1 MPKTQTSAPNHAT
14 DLALLLTLSTLW
26 GASYTFIRVGV
37 ETIPPLT
44 FIAARTLIAATLL
57 LLWMRSRNIRMPRDG
72 QVWMRFGVQA
82 LLNSVVP
89 FTLIAWA
96 ERSVGASLATIL
108 NSTSPVMVFVAAVFI
123 TRHEPVSMRKLV
135 GVIAG
140 FVGTCLVIGPSALD
154 GLGGQLV
161 PQLAIV
167 AATACYA
174 GAAIYGRSFKGLHP
188 AAPATGSLLVGA
200 LVLTPASL
208 LVDHPWA
215 LQPSARSLMAL
226 VALAALSTA
235 LAFAI
240 YFRLIQTLGAISTT
254 AQAYLRVPIGV
265 AIGVVFLGESLPSSA
280 WIGLGCVVVGVAAMS
295 MPARV
300 KAIQR
305 IGG

>member
-1 MPKTQTSAPNHAT
+1 MPHTDTPPSSHAT

-26 GASYTFIRVGV
+26 GASYTFIRIGV

-57 LLWMRSRNIRMPRDG
+57 LAWMRSRNIRMPREKR
-72 QVWMRFGVQA
+72 VWMRFGVQA

-108 NSTSPVMVFVAAVFI
+108 NSTSPVMVFVVTACI
-123 TRHEPVSMRKLV
+123 TRHEPVSLRKLI
-135 GVIAG
+135 GVVAG
-140 FVGTCLVIGPSALD
+140 LVGTCLVVGPSALD

-215 LQPSARSLMAL
+215 LEPSARSLMAL
-226 VALAALSTA
+226 VALAAFSTA

-240 YFRLIQTLGAISTT
+240 YFRLIQTLGAIGTT

-265 AIGVVFLGESLPSSA
+265 AIGVVLLGESLPSSA
-280 WIGLGCVVVGVAAMS
+280 WIGLACVVAGVAAMS
-295 MPARV
+295 MPGRATQVGR
-300 KAIQR
+300 A
-305 IGG
+305 

>member
-1 MPKTQTSAPNHAT
+1 MPHTDTPPSSHAT

-26 GASYTFIRVGV
+26 GASYTFIRIGV

-44 FIAARTLIAATLL
+44 FIAARTLIAAALL
-57 LLWMRSRNIRMPRDG
+57 LLWMRSRNVRMPRDRR
-72 QVWMRFGVQA
+72 VWMRFGVQA

-108 NSTSPVMVFVAAVFI
+108 NSTSPVMVFVATVLI
-123 TRHEPVSMRKLV
+123 TRHEPVSLRKLI
-135 GVIAG
+135 GVVAG
-140 FVGTCLVIGPSALD
+140 LVGTCLVIGPSALD

-215 LQPSARSLMAL
+215 LEPSARSLMAL
-226 VALAALSTA
+226 VALAGLSTA

-240 YFRLIQTLGAISTT
+240 YFRLIQTLGAIGTT

-265 AIGVVFLGESLPSSA
+265 AIGVVLLGESLPSSA
-280 WIGLGCVVVGVAAMS
+280 WIGLACVVVGVAAMS
-295 MPARV
+295 MPGRATQVRR
-300 KAIQR
+300 A
-305 IGG
+305 

>member
-1 MPKTQTSAPNHAT
+1 MPHTDMPPSSHAT

-26 GASYTFIRVGV
+26 GASYTFIRIGV

-57 LLWMRSRNIRMPRDG
+57 LAWMRSRNIRMPQEKR
-72 QVWMRFGVQA
+72 VWMRFGVQA

-108 NSTSPVMVFVAAVFI
+108 NSTSPVMVFVVTACI
-123 TRHEPVSMRKLV
+123 TRHEPVSLRKLI
-135 GVIAG
+135 GVVAG
-140 FVGTCLVIGPSALD
+140 LVGTCLVVGPSALD

-215 LQPSARSLMAL
+215 LEPSARSLMAL
-226 VALAALSTA
+226 VALAAFSTA

-240 YFRLIQTLGAISTT
+240 YFRLIQTLGAIGTT

-265 AIGVVFLGESLPSSA
+265 AIGVVLLGESLPSSA
-280 WIGLGCVVVGVAAMS
+280 WIGLACVVAGVAAMS
-295 MPARV
+295 MPGRATQVGR
-300 KAIQR
+300 A
-305 IGG
+305 

>member
-1 MPKTQTSAPNHAT
+1 MPHTDTPPSSHAT

-26 GASYTFIRVGV
+26 GASYTFIRIGV

-57 LLWMRSRNIRMPRDG
+57 LAWMRSRNIRMPREKR
-72 QVWMRFGVQA
+72 VWMRFGVQA

-108 NSTSPVMVFVAAVFI
+108 NSTSPVMVFVVTACI
-123 TRHEPVSMRKLV
+123 TRHEPVSLRKLI
-135 GVIAG
+135 GVVAG
-140 FVGTCLVIGPSALD
+140 LVGTCLVVGPSALD

-215 LQPSARSLMAL
+215 LEPSARSLMAL
-226 VALAALSTA
+226 VALAAFSTA

-240 YFRLIQTLGAISTT
+240 YFRLIQTLGAFGTT

-265 AIGVVFLGESLPSSA
+265 AIGVVLLGESLPSSA
-280 WIGLGCVVVGVAAMS
+280 WIGLACVVAGVAAMS
-295 MPARV
+295 MPGRATQVRR
-300 KAIQR
+300 A
-305 IGG
+305 

>member
-1 MPKTQTSAPNHAT
+1 MPHTDTPPSSHAT

-26 GASYTFIRVGV
+26 GASYTFIRIGV

-44 FIAARTLIAATLL
+44 FIAARTLIAAALL
-57 LLWMRSRNIRMPRDG
+57 LLWMRSRNVRMPRDRR
-72 QVWMRFGVQA
+72 VWMRFGVQA

-108 NSTSPVMVFVAAVFI
+108 NSTSPVMVFVATVLI
-123 TRHEPVSMRKLV
+123 TRHEPVSLRKRI
-135 GVIAG
+135 GVVAG
-140 FVGTCLVIGPSALD
+140 FVGTCLVVGPSALD

-215 LQPSARSLMAL
+215 LEPSARSLMAL
-226 VALAALSTA
+226 VALAGLSTA

-240 YFRLIQTLGAISTT
+240 YFRLIQTLGAIGTT

-265 AIGVVFLGESLPSSA
+265 AIGVVLLGESLPSSA
-280 WIGLGCVVVGVAAMS
+280 WIGLACVVAGVAAMS
-295 MPARV
+295 MPGRATQMRR
-300 KAIQR
+300 A
-305 IGG
+305 

>member
-1 MPKTQTSAPNHAT
+1 MPHTDTPPSGHAT

-26 GASYTFIRVGV
+26 GASYTFIRIGV

-57 LLWMRSRNIRMPRDG
+57 LVWMRSRNVRMPRDRR
-72 QVWMRFGVQA
+72 VWMRFGVQA

-96 ERSVGASLATIL
+96 ECSVGASLATIL
-108 NSTSPVMVFVAAVFI
+108 NSTSPVMVFVATAFI
-123 TRHEPVSMRKLV
+123 TRHEPVSLRKLI

-208 LVDHPWA
+208 LVDHPWT
-215 LQPSARSLMAL
+215 LQPSVRSLTAL
-226 VALAALSTA
+226 VALAAFSTA
-235 LAFAI
+235 LAFTI
-240 YFRLIQTLGAISTT
+240 YFRLIQTLGAIGTT

-280 WIGLGCVVVGVAAMS
+280 WIGLACVVVGVAAMS
-295 MPARV
+295 MPGRATQVRRV
-300 KAIQR
+300 
-305 IGG
+305 

>member
-1 MPKTQTSAPNHAT
+1 MPHTTTPASSHVT

-57 LLWMRSRNIRMPRDG
+57 LAWMRSRNIRMPRDR

-108 NSTSPVMVFVAAVFI
+108 NSTSPVMVFLATAFV
-123 TRHEPVSMRKLV
+123 TRHESVSLRKLV

-140 FVGTCLVIGPSALD
+140 FVGTCFVIGPSAFD

-161 PQLAIV
+161 AQLAIL

-188 AAPATGSLLVGA
+188 AAPATGSLLMGA
-200 LVLTPASL
+200 LVLTPTSL

-226 VALAALSTA
+226 VALAVFSTA

-240 YFRLIQTLGAISTT
+240 YFRLIQTLGAIGTT

-265 AIGVVFLGESLPSSA
+265 AIGVVFLGESLPPSA
-280 WIGLGCVVVGVAAMS
+280 WIGLACVVVGVAAMS
-295 MPARV
+295 MPARDTQV
-300 KAIQR
+300 LRA
-305 IGG
+305 

>member
-1 MPKTQTSAPNHAT
+1 MPHTDTPPSGHAT

-26 GASYTFIRVGV
+26 GASYTFIRIGV

-57 LLWMRSRNIRMPRDG
+57 LLWMRSRNVRMPRDRR
-72 QVWMRFGVQA
+72 VWMRFGVQA

-108 NSTSPVMVFVAAVFI
+108 NSTSPVMVFVATAFI
-123 TRHEPVSMRKLV
+123 TRHEPVSLRKLI

-215 LQPSARSLMAL
+215 LQPSVRSLMAL
-226 VALAALSTA
+226 VALAAFSTA

-240 YFRLIQTLGAISTT
+240 YFRLIQTLGAIGTT

-280 WIGLGCVVVGVAAMS
+280 WIGLASVVVGVAAMS
-295 MPARV
+295 MPGS
-300 KAIQR
+300 AIQVR
-305 IGG
+305 RV

>member
-1 MPKTQTSAPNHAT
+1 VPHTDTPPSSHAA
-14 DLALLLTLSTLW
+14 DLALLLTLSSLW
-26 GASYTFIRVGV
+26 GASYTFIRMGV

-57 LLWMRSRNIRMPRDG
+57 LLWMRSRNLHMPRDR
-72 QVWMRFGVQA
+72 QVWLRFGVQA

-108 NSTSPVMVFVAAVFI
+108 NSTSPVMVFVAAAFI
-123 TRHEPVSMRKLV
+123 TRHEPMSLRKLV

-140 FVGTCLVIGPSALD
+140 FVSTCLVIGPSALD

-174 GAAIYGRSFKGLHP
+174 GAAIYGRSFKGLHA

-208 LVDHPWA
+208 LIDRPWA

-226 VALAALSTA
+226 VALAAFSTA
-235 LAFAI
+235 LAFVI
-240 YFRLIQTLGAISTT
+240 YFRLIQTLGAIGTT

-265 AIGVVFLGESLPSSA
+265 AIGVAFLGESLPSSA
-280 WIGLGCVVVGVAAMS
+280 WAGLACVVVGVAAMS
-295 MPARV
+295 MPTRAAQAGR
-300 KAIQR
+300 A
-305 IGG
+305 

>member
-1 MPKTQTSAPNHAT
+1 VPHTDTPASRHVS

-26 GASYTFIRVGV
+26 GASYTFIRIGV
-37 ETIPPLT
+37 ETIPPVT
-44 FIAARTLIAATLL
+44 FIATRTLIAATLL
-57 LLWMRSRNIRMPRDG
+57 LAWMRSRHIRLPRDR

-108 NSTSPVMVFVAAVFI
+108 NSTSPVMVFVATALI
-123 TRHEPVSMRKLV
+123 TRHEPVSIRKLV

-140 FVGTCLVIGPSALD
+140 FVGTCLVIGPNALD

-167 AATACYA
+167 VATACYA

-188 AAPATGSLLVGA
+188 AAPATGSLLMGA

-208 LVDHPWA
+208 VVDHPWA
-215 LQPSARSLMAL
+215 LQPSARSLAAL
-226 VALAALSTA
+226 VALAVFSTA

-240 YFRLIQTLGAISTT
+240 YFRLIQTLGAIGTT

-265 AIGVVFLGESLPSSA
+265 AIGVAFLNESLPALA
-280 WIGLGCVVVGVAAMS
+280 WIGLACVVVGVAAMS
-295 MPARV
+295 MPVRPAPLER
-300 KAIQR
+300 A
-305 IGG
+305 